1 MPALIVKV
9 ERSSIADDIG
19 LAPGDT
25 LISIDGKEINDI
37 LDYHFWVRSEQLEL
51 SIEKADGKIWTVEIE
66 KDYDEDLGLE
76 FEDLLFDRIKSCQN
90 RCVFCFIDQLPRHMR
105 KTLYIK
111 DDDYRHSFLFGNFI
125 TLSNLREEDWEK
137 IITMRLSPLYISVHA
152 LQPKCDPC

>member
-37 LDYHFWVRSEQLEL
+37 LDYHFWVRSEQFEL
-51 SIEKADGKIWTVEIE
+51 SIYKADGKIWTVEIE

-76 FEDLLFDRIKSCQN
+76 FEDLLFDRIKIVPKPVCY
-90 RCVFCFIDQLPRHMR
+90 FCL
-105 KTLYIK
+105 
-111 DDDYRHSFLFGNFI
+111 
-125 TLSNLREEDWEK
+125 
-137 IITMRLSPLYISVHA
+137 
-152 LQPKCDPC
+152 

>member
-125 TLSNLREEDWEK
+125 TRASGAMFL
-137 IITMRLSPLYISVHA
+137 I
-152 LQPKCDPC
+152 